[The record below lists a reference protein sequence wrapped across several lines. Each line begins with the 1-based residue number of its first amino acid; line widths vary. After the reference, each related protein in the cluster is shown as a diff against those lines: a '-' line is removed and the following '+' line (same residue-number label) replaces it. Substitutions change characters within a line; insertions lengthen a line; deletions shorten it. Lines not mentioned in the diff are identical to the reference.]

1 MHKIGL
7 LASII
12 VAFNFSACGELKKT
26 TSDESGN
33 QIQIESQIVGPIEVG
48 AAQLSRYLP
57 LLEGKRVAMMVN
69 QTSVV
74 GESHSVDTLLQ
85 WGVNIVK
92 IFAPEHGFR
101 GDHSAGAHVKSTTDA
116 KTGLPIVS
124 LYGSSRKPNAAMVQG
139 IDVVIFDI
147 QDVGVRFYT
156 YISSMHYLMESCVEN
171 DLEMMVLDRPNPN
184 GHYVDGPVLDI
195 KYKSFIGMHPVPLVH
210 GMTVGEFAT
219 MINGERWLTGGDTCK
234 LTVIKCKNYTHD
246 SMYQLPIR
254 PSPNLPTMESIYLY
268 PSLGLFEGTNVSI
281 GRGTDKPFEVI
292 GRPIDYSKINKNEKV
307 GSGSGKGPYAFKPK
321 SIPGVS
327 DHPKY
332 EGVICQGIVLTNFAN
347 TYIVSNK
354 RIYLQWLTMMH
365 NSNNPSQT
373 GVFFKPFFTKL
384 AGGKALQQQIE
395 TGVSQEDIY
404 KSWEPGLTAFKII
417 RTKYLLY

>member
-12 VAFNFSACGELKKT
+12 VAFNFFACGELKKST
-26 TSDESGN
+26 QDNSVEQTVVEN
-33 QIQIESQIVGPIEVG
+33 KVLAPIQVG
-48 AAQLSRYLP
+48 AAQLEEYLP
-57 LLEGKRVAMMVN
+57 ILAGKKVAMMVN
-69 QTSVV
+69 QTSMV
-74 GESHSVDTLLQ
+74 GHSHVVDTLLQ
-85 WGVNIVK
+85 WGVDIVK

-101 GDHSAGAHVKSTTDA
+101 GDHSAGAHVNSTVDD

-124 LYGSSRKPNAAMVQG
+124 LYGKSRKPSKSMMEG

-156 YISSMHYLMESCVEN
+156 YISSMHYLMEACEEN
-171 DLEMMVLDRPNPN
+171 GLEMMVLDRPNPN

-234 LTVIKCKNYTHD
+234 LIVIKCRNYTHD

-268 PSLGLFEGTNVSI
+268 PTLGLFEGTNVSI
-281 GRGTDKPFEVI
+281 GRGTDKPFEVV
-292 GRPIDYSKINKNEKV
+292 GWPIDKSKPPKSIIPP
-307 GSGSGKGPYAFKPK
+307 KGWYEFTPK

-327 DHPKY
+327 DQPKY
-332 EGVICQGIVLTNFAN
+332 EGIKCYGIMLSDFANEHIVATKRIHLNILNNMYLTNDSDLN
-347 TYIVSNK
+347 GSY
-354 RIYLQWLTMMH
+354 
-365 NSNNPSQT
+365 
-373 GVFFKPFFTKL
+373 FKPFFTKL
-384 AGGKALQQQIE
+384 AGGPELQKQIE
-395 TGVSQEDIY
+395 SGVSQADIY
-404 KSWEPGLTAFKII
+404 KSWQPGLDAFNLT
-417 RTKYLLY
+417 RNKYLLY

>member
-12 VAFNFSACGELKKT
+12 VAFNFSACGELKKST
-26 TSDESGN
+26 QDNTPKQPEVETKVTSP
-33 QIQIESQIVGPIEVG
+33 IQVG
-48 AAQLSRYLP
+48 AAQLEEYLP
-57 LLEGKRVAMMVN
+57 LLAGKKVAIMVN
-69 QTSVV
+69 QTSMV
-74 GESHSVDTLLQ
+74 GKSHVVDTLLQ

-101 GDHSAGAHVKSTTDA
+101 GDHSAGAHVNSTIDD

-124 LYGSSRKPNAAMVQG
+124 LYGNSRKPSKSMMK
-139 IDVVIFDI
+139 DVDLVVFDI

-156 YISSMHYLMESCVEN
+156 YISSMHYLMEACQEN

-195 KYKSFIGMHPVPLVH
+195 AYKSFIGMHPVPLVH

-234 LTVIKCKNYTHD
+234 LTVIKCKNYSHD

-281 GRGTDKPFEVI
+281 GRGTDKPFEVV
-292 GRPIDYSKINKNEKV
+292 GVPIDDSKPRKTVIPP
-307 GSGSGKGPYAFKPK
+307 KGWYVFTPK

-332 EGVICQGIVLTNFAN
+332 EGVTCKGLLLTSFAN
-347 TYIVSNK
+347 DFLVPSK
-354 RIYLQWLTMMH
+354 RIYLELLSTMYL
-365 NSNNPSQT
+365 NNDVDLN
-373 GVFFKPFFTKL
+373 GEYFKPFFTKL
-384 AGGKALQQQIE
+384 AGGPALQKQIE
-395 TGVSQEDIY
+395 DGVSHEDIY
-404 KSWEPGLTAFKII
+404 KSWQPGLDAFNIT
-417 RTKYLLY
+417 RSKYLLY

>member
-7 LASII
+7 LASILF
-12 VAFNFSACGELKKT
+12 AFNFSACGELKNST
-26 TSDESGN
+26 TEHDTNLPKVSANISP
-33 QIQIESQIVGPIEVG
+33 VIEVG
-48 AAQLSRYLP
+48 ASQLETYLP
-57 LLEGKRVAMMVN
+57 LLEGKRIAMMVN
-69 QTSVV
+69 QTSMVNQ
-74 GESHSVDTLLQ
+74 SHVVDTLLQ

-101 GDHSAGAHVKSTTDA
+101 GDHSAGAHVKSTIDT

-124 LYGSSRKPNAAMVQG
+124 LYGKSRKPSAAMMEG
-139 IDVVIFDI
+139 IDVVVFDI

-156 YISSMHYLMESCVEN
+156 YISSMHYLMEACQEN
-171 DLEMMVLDRPNPN
+171 NLEMMVLDRPNPN

-234 LTVIKCKNYTHD
+234 LTVIKCRNYTHD
-246 SMYQLPIR
+246 SMYQLPVR

-281 GRGTDKPFEVI
+281 GRGTENPFELV
-292 GRPIDYSKINKNEKV
+292 GRPLDDSKPSQGIIPP
-307 GSGSGKGPYAFKPK
+307 KGWYKFTPK

-332 EGVICQGIVLTNFAN
+332 EGVTCYGLKLSDFAN
-347 TYIVSNK
+347 NHIVPNK
-354 RIYLQWLTMMH
+354 RIHLDLL
-365 NSNNPSQT
+365 SRC
-373 GVFFKPFFTKL
+373 
-384 AGGKALQQQIE
+384 
-395 TGVSQEDIY
+395 
-404 KSWEPGLTAFKII
+404 I
-417 RTKYLLY
+417 RPTIRS

>member
-1 MHKIGL
+1 
-7 LASII
+7 
-12 VAFNFSACGELKKT
+12 
-26 TSDESGN
+26 
-33 QIQIESQIVGPIEVG
+33 
-48 AAQLSRYLP
+48 
-57 LLEGKRVAMMVN
+57 MVN
-69 QTSVV
+69 QTSMV
-74 GESHSVDTLLQ
+74 GKSHVVDTFLQ

-101 GDHSAGAHVKSTTDA
+101 GDHSAGAHVNSTIDD

-124 LYGSSRKPNAAMVQG
+124 LYGNSRKPSKSMMK
-139 IDVVIFDI
+139 DVDLVVFDI

-156 YISSMHYLMESCVEN
+156 YISSMHYLMEACQEN

-195 KYKSFIGMHPVPLVH
+195 AYKSFIGMHPVPLVH

-281 GRGTDKPFEVI
+281 GRGTDKPFEVV
-292 GRPIDYSKINKNEKV
+292 GVPIDDSKPRKTVIPP
-307 GSGSGKGPYAFKPK
+307 KGWYVFTPK

-332 EGVICQGIVLTNFAN
+332 EGVTCNGLEVDSDFAHNDIV
-347 TYIVSNK
+347 VPSK
-354 RIYLQWLTMMH
+354 RIHLDLLSPMVSRPTTSELNGAYFKTVLHQISWRDQHLQK
-365 NSNNPSQT
+365 QIEA
-373 GVFFKPFFTKL
+373 GAFFMKTFTKVGSP
-384 AGGKALQQQIE
+384 AW
-395 TGVSQEDIY
+395 TNS
-404 KSWEPGLTAFKII
+404 II
-417 RTKYLLY
+417 LEQNTFCINKNIRSTFTFFDYVKPSNLCSDFL

>member
-12 VAFNFSACGELKKT
+12 VAFNFFACGELKNS
-26 TSDESGN
+26 TSDEVVN
-33 QIQIESQIVGPIEVG
+33 QEQVKSKITQPISVG
-48 AAQLSRYLP
+48 AAQLSEYLT

-69 QTSVV
+69 QTSKV
-74 GESHSVDTLLQ
+74 GQAHVVDTLLQ
-85 WGVNIVK
+85 WGVDIVK

-101 GDHSAGAHVKSTTDA
+101 GDHSAGAHVKSTTDT

-124 LYGSSRKPNAAMVQG
+124 LYGNSRKPTKAMMAGVD
-139 IDVVIFDI
+139 IVIFDI

-156 YISSMHYLMESCVEN
+156 YISSMHYLMEACAEN
-171 DLEMMVLDRPNPN
+171 NLEMMVLDRPNPN
-184 GHYVDGPVLDI
+184 GHYVDGPTLDI
-195 KYKSFIGMHPVPLVH
+195 KYKSFIGMHQVPLVH

-219 MINGERWLTGGDTCK
+219 MINGEGWLTSADTCK

-246 SMYQLPIR
+246 SMYQLPIG

-281 GRGTDKPFEVI
+281 GRGTDKPFELV
-292 GRPIDYSKINKNEKV
+292 GRPIDKTKPPTGIIPP
-307 GSGSGKGPYAFKPK
+307 KGWYEFIPK

-332 EGVICQGIVLTNFAN
+332 EGDTCYGLWLSNFAN
-347 TYIVSNK
+347 DYIVPTK
-354 RIYLQWLTMMH
+354 RIHLDLLRRWYETNDEDL
-365 NSNNPSQT
+365 NGPY
-373 GVFFKPFFTKL
+373 FKAFFTKL
-384 AGGKALQQQIE
+384 AGGPELKKQIE
-395 TGVSQEDIY
+395 AGVSSEDIY
-404 KSWEPGLTAFKII
+404 QSWEPDLVMFKAM
-417 RTKYLLY
+417 RFQYLLY